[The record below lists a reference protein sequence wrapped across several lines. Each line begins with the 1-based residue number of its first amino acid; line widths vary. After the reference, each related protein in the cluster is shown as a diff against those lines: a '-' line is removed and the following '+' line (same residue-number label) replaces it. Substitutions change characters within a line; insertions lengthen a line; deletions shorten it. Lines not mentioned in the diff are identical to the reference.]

1 MESARRQTLWY
12 LLRAD
17 TGDARRARQR
27 LAVGTC
33 LALLLAGLLA
43 AVGLAIVVVASCVL
57 FAGTVAAAAAVR
69 ALRRHGGRLS
79 SSARRFAS
87 HVHRTLARHGS
98 RAHHHAKRVPPF
110 LAESAARAEAAT
122 VRARR
127 EHGGH
132 LSSSARRF
140 ASHAHRT
147 LARHGSRVRHHAKRV
162 PGFLVEGAARAEAA
176 MRQVQLSA
184 PRHPIDVQR
193 QALRLNAAGTNE
205 RRRGAYAEAVDL
217 HTRALVL
224 LRDVHDPHAVALT
237 QNNLALA
244 LSHVGDDPS
253 AISLFE
259 QAAGTLRA
267 LGDKEN
273 EGKIMA
279 NLALA
284 HRRHGRTDESANV
297 LRLALTKLERDSS
310 AYALVEAELR
320 RAS

>member
-33 LALLLAGLLA
+33 LALFLAGLLA
-43 AVGLAIVVVASCVL
+43 AVGLAVVVVAFGLL
-57 FAGTVAAAAAVR
+57 FAAAVALTAAVR
-69 ALRRHGGRLS
+69 ALRRHRHRISRAARGFATAAMRAVRRYGDGM
-79 SSARRFAS
+79 SSAASSFATASVRTGRRHGERISTATRRRAPE
-87 HVHRTLARHGS
+87 VQRALAQHGS
-98 RAHHHAKRVPPF
+98 RARQHA
-110 LAESAARAEAAT
+110 E
-122 VRARR
+122 
-127 EHGGH
+127 
-132 LSSSARRF
+132 
-140 ASHAHRT
+140 
-147 LARHGSRVRHHAKRV
+147 RV
-162 PGFLVEGAARAEAA
+162 PGILAHSAERAAAGI
-176 MRQVQLSA
+176 RQIQVSP
-184 PRHPIDVQR
+184 PRPIDLQR
-193 QALRLNAAGTNE
+193 EAFRLNAAGTN
-205 RRRGAYAEAVDL
+205 RRRDGEYAEAVEL

-224 LRDVHDPHAVALT
+224 LRDVENPHAVALT

-244 LSHVGDDPS
+244 LSHVGDDRS

-259 QAAGTLRA
+259 QAAATLDA

-273 EGKIMA
+273 EGKIMT

-284 HRRHGRTDESANV
+284 HRRHGRADESADV

-310 AYALVEAELR
+310 VYELVEAELR